1 MTGTTELHIDG
12 PVASIVFNRPDARN
26 AMTWTMYEELEKA
39 CLAIEN
45 NSSIRVVSLRGAGG
59 KAFISGTDIA
69 QFSDFKTGSDG
80 VLYEKQITKYVGAV
94 ANLSVPTIGIIEGW
108 AVGGGMAIASVC
120 DFRIAT
126 PGTRFGVPIAKT
138 LGNCLSAANL
148 GVLVSTLGLPMVKR
162 MLLLAEMINA
172 EEMIES
178 GYVHAIVEVESLE
191 DQVSD
196 MVDRLIHNAPITL
209 LATKKLL
216 NRINDYLIK
225 DEDLIAQVYGSND
238 FHEGVDA
245 FINKRS
251 PEWKGK

>member
-1 MTGTTELHIDG
+1 MTGTTELHIEG

-39 CLAIEN
+39 CNAIEN

-69 QFSDFKTGSDG
+69 QFSDFKHGSDG
-80 VLYEKQITKYVGAV
+80 VRYERQITNYVGAV
-94 ANLSVPTIGIIEGW
+94 ANLPVPTIGIIEGW

-148 GVLVSTLGLPMVKR
+148 GALVSTLGLPMVKR

-172 EEMIES
+172 EEMTDS
-178 GYVHAIVEVESLE
+178 GFVHEIVAVESLE
-191 DQVSD
+191 DRVRD
-196 MVDRLIHNAPITL
+196 MVDHLINHAPITL
-209 LATKKLL
+209 LATKNLL
-216 NRINDYLIK
+216 NRINECTVK
-225 DEDLIAQVYGSND
+225 DEDLIAQVYGSDD

-245 FINKRS
+245 FINKRL
-251 PEWKGK
+251 PQWKGK

>member
-1 MTGTTELHIDG
+1 
-12 PVASIVFNRPDARN
+12 
-26 AMTWTMYEELEKA
+26 
-39 CLAIEN
+39 
-45 NSSIRVVSLRGAGG
+45 
-59 KAFISGTDIA
+59 
-69 QFSDFKTGSDG
+69 
-80 VLYEKQITKYVGAV
+80 
-94 ANLSVPTIGIIEGW
+94 
-108 AVGGGMAIASVC
+108 MAIASVC

-162 MLLLAEMINA
+162 MLLLAEMIKA

>member
-1 MTGTTELHIDG
+1 
-12 PVASIVFNRPDARN
+12 
-26 AMTWTMYEELEKA
+26 
-39 CLAIEN
+39 
-45 NSSIRVVSLRGAGG
+45 
-59 KAFISGTDIA
+59 
-69 QFSDFKTGSDG
+69 
-80 VLYEKQITKYVGAV
+80 
-94 ANLSVPTIGIIEGW
+94 
-108 AVGGGMAIASVC
+108 
-120 DFRIAT
+120 
-126 PGTRFGVPIAKT
+126 
-138 LGNCLSAANL
+138 
-148 GVLVSTLGLPMVKR
+148 
-162 MLLLAEMINA
+162 LLAEMIKA

-191 DQVSD
+191 DQVGD

-209 LATKKLL
+209 LATKRLL

>member
-1 MTGTTELHIDG
+1 MTGTTELHIDA